1 MTRQGCVSLEEE
13 AMKDIFETLQ
23 ADDSFRTLVDALK
36 SAGLEET
43 LKEAGPF
50 TLFAA
55 DNDGF
60 QKLSLEEIMA
70 DSKLLKETL
79 LYHLVEGKLSEEELR
94 TVDCSP
100 TVNGKNLAI
109 RVRQGVLVV
118 DNGNVT
124 RTDIECSNGVIHVID
139 SVFRPS
145 LSGWYG
151 DCGCC

>member
-1 MTRQGCVSLEEE
+1 
-13 AMKDIFETLQ
+13 MKDIFETLQ
-23 ADDSFRTLVDALK
+23 ADDSFRTLVAAVEK
-36 SAGLEET
+36 AGLVET
-43 LKEAGPF
+43 LQEAGPF

-60 QKLSLEEIMA
+60 EKLSVDEIMA
-70 DSKLLKETL
+70 DSKLLNETL

-94 TVDCSP
+94 AMDCSP
-100 TVNGKNLAI
+100 TMNGKTLAV
-109 RVRQGVLVV
+109 RVRHGVLVI

>member
-1 MTRQGCVSLEEE
+1 MVQFCVSAEEE

-23 ADDSFRTLVDALK
+23 TEDSFRTLVDAVK
-36 SAGLEET
+36 NAGLVET

-55 DNDGF
+55 DNDAF
-60 QKLSLEEIMA
+60 TKLSLDEILA

-79 LYHLVEGKLSEEELR
+79 LYHLVEGKLSEEDLR

-100 TVNGKNLAI
+100 TVNGKTLAI
-109 RVRQGVLVV
+109 RVKQGVVVV

-124 RTDIECSNGVIHVID
+124 TMDIECSNGVIHVID

>member
-1 MTRQGCVSLEEE
+1 
-13 AMKDIFETLQ
+13 MKDIFETLQ
-23 ADDSFRTLVDALK
+23 AEDSFRTLVDAVK
-36 SAGLEET
+36 NAGLVET

-55 DNDGF
+55 DNDAF
-60 QKLSLEEIMA
+60 TKLSLDEILA

-79 LYHLVEGKLSEEELR
+79 LYHLVEGKLSEEDLR

-100 TVNGKNLAI
+100 TVNGKTLAI
-109 RVRQGVLVV
+109 RVKQGVVVV

-124 RTDIECSNGVIHVID
+124 TMDIECSNGVIHVID

>member
-1 MTRQGCVSLEEE
+1 
-13 AMKDIFETLQ
+13 MKDIFETLQ
-23 ADDSFRTLVDALK
+23 ANDSFRTLVAAVEK
-36 SAGLEET
+36 AGLVET
-43 LKEAGPF
+43 LQEAGPF

-60 QKLSLEEIMA
+60 EKLSVDEIMA

-94 TVDCSP
+94 AMDCSP
-100 TVNGKNLAI
+100 TVNGKTLAV
-109 RVRQGVLVV
+109 RVRHGVLVI

-124 RTDIECSNGVIHVID
+124 TTDIECSNGVIHVID

>member
-1 MTRQGCVSLEEE
+1 
-13 AMKDIFETLQ
+13 MKDIFETLQ
-23 ADDSFRTLVDALK
+23 TDDSFRTLVDAVK
-36 SAGLEET
+36 NAGLVET

-55 DNDGF
+55 DNDAF
-60 QKLSLEEIMA
+60 TKLSLDDILA

-79 LYHLVEGKLSEEELR
+79 LYHLVEGKLSEEDLR

-100 TVNGKNLAI
+100 TVNGKTLAI
-109 RVRQGVLVV
+109 RVRHGVVVV

-124 RTDIECSNGVIHVID
+124 TTDIECSNGVIHVID
-139 SVFRPS
+139 SVFKPS

>member
-1 MTRQGCVSLEEE
+1 
-13 AMKDIFETLQ
+13 MKDIFETLQ
-23 ADDSFRTLVDALK
+23 ADDSFRTLVDAVK
-36 SAGLEET
+36 NAGLEEK

-55 DNDGF
+55 DNEGF
-60 QKLSLEEIMA
+60 MKLSVEEIMA

-79 LYHLVEGKLSEEELR
+79 LYHLVEGTLTEEDLR
-94 TVDCSP
+94 TLDCSS
-100 TVNGKNLAI
+100 TLNGKTLAV
-109 RVRQGVLVV
+109 RVRHGVLVV

-124 RTDIECSNGVIHVID
+124 KTDIECSNGVIHVID

>member
-1 MTRQGCVSLEEE
+1 
-13 AMKDIFETLQ
+13 MKDIFETLQ
-23 ADDSFRTLVDALK
+23 AEDSFRTLVDAVK
-36 SAGLEET
+36 NAGLMET

-55 DNDGF
+55 DNDAF
-60 QKLSLEEIMA
+60 TKLSLDEILA

-79 LYHLVEGKLSEEELR
+79 LYHLVEGKLSEEDLR
-94 TVDCSP
+94 TVECSP
-100 TVNGKNLAI
+100 TVNGKTLAI
-109 RVRQGVLVV
+109 RVRHGVVVV

-124 RTDIECSNGVIHVID
+124 AMDIECSNGVIHVID
-139 SVFRPS
+139 SVFRPN

>member
-1 MTRQGCVSLEEE
+1 
-13 AMKDIFETLQ
+13 MKDIFETLQ
-23 ADDSFRTLVDALK
+23 ADDSFRTLVDAVK
-36 SAGLEET
+36 NAGLVET

-55 DNDGF
+55 DNDAF
-60 QKLSLEEIMA
+60 TKLSLDEILA

-79 LYHLVEGKLSEEELR
+79 LYHLVEGTLSEEDLR

-100 TVNGKNLAI
+100 TLNGKTLAI
-109 RVRQGVLVV
+109 RVRHGVVVV

-124 RTDIECSNGVIHVID
+124 TTDITCSNGVIHVID